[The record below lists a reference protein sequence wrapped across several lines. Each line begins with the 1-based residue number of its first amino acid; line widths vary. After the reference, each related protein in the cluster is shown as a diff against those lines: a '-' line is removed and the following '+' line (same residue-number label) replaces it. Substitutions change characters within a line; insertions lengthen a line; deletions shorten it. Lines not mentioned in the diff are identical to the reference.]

1 MAQTLEQLFKTKPI
15 GLNGETAEA
24 KYEIRDSKDIRIS
37 ASNSFEGLLLDN
49 TGFAAARGLRKVL
62 GFRTDENLLEEETTG
77 IRIIRAASEP
87 VLYGTQLPRLV
98 LRSTDLLDTMNE
110 AKYGPL
116 SNPDSLLGK
125 LSEARQSLSTALGLP
140 QAVIPSIVA
149 SDERLLKVGETQ
161 KRDDV
166 IKDIKK
172 SGEGS
177 AWGKFL
183 ASAGGGNLST
193 VGRQLAGSALKLGK
207 DKIREKILGGND
219 RVGSPPGFED
229 GETYTGP
236 TPPYASMT
244 PFSADT
250 LNYKTWLAFNYG
262 SDFQAQPEQVGG
274 QTGLIDKKGS
284 TYSNLLNINPGAEPG
299 ERYDLSDKQIISL
312 GYDPNDNDTK
322 LNTSLYSLNPRTI
335 FQNTNADGTLKDGV
349 DDLTFSTIGEIENE
363 DDSPIKYKLDKVD
376 SGEIENRELTIDRT
390 RFSADPDRVPKSI
403 ISKRGMDTKTDS
415 INASSVY
422 SDNQTESDK
431 LAGLDFVSLKFKS
444 IHTGKAANFRATISG
459 LNETFS
465 PSWDSAKFI
474 GSPFNYYTYNSIERG
489 VTFNF
494 KVFSLN
500 ATEHKNAWD
509 KINFLTSLVY
519 PQGYYDSSAVVAPLI
534 QFNLGDMFK
543 NRVCFIES
551 LTYTYDDN
559 TPWQVTD
566 SETTFDG
573 TEESMIGYRLPMI
586 VDVAITL
593 KFLESRGVTGG
604 KKFYSFEPVN

>member
-1 MAQTLEQLFKTKPI
+1 MAQTLEQLFKNKDL
-15 GLNGETAEA
+15 GAGQTAEA

-37 ASNSFEGLLLDN
+37 ASNTFEGLLLDN

-62 GFRTDENLLEEETTG
+62 SFRTDENLVEGETTG

-98 LRSTDLLDTMNE
+98 LRSTDLLDTMYE
-110 AKYGPL
+110 AKYGTL
-116 SNPDSLLGK
+116 SDPDSLLGK
-125 LSEARQSLSTALGLP
+125 LQEGRKELASTLGLP
-140 QAVIPSIVA
+140 QAIIPSIVA

-177 AWGKFL
+177 AWGQFL
-183 ASAGGGNLST
+183 ASTGGGNLST
-193 VGRQLAGSALKLGK
+193 VGTQAAGNAIKLGK
-207 DKIREKILGGND
+207 DKIREKILGGNE
-219 RVGSPPGFED
+219 RTGIPPGYED
-229 GETYTGP
+229 GVP
-236 TPPYASMT
+236 VPSKLPPYTSTT
-244 PFSADT
+244 PFDRRT
-250 LNYKTWLAFNYG
+250 LNYKSWLAVNYG
-262 SDFQAQPEQVGG
+262 SDFQAQPAQEGDG
-274 QTGLIDKKGS
+274 NGIIDKAGS
-284 TYSNLLNINPGAEPG
+284 TYSNLENINPGNDDNPFGLNTLAQ
-299 ERYDLSDKQIISL
+299 KQKISL
-312 GYDPNDNDTK
+312 LWGPDFT
-322 LNTSLYSLNPRTI
+322 LNTSFTSLNPRTI
-335 FQNTNADGTLKDGV
+335 IEDTNSDGTLKDGI

-363 DDSPIKYKLDKVD
+363 DDSPIKYEYLDRID

-390 RFSADPDRVPKSI
+390 RFSADPDRIPKSI
-403 ISKRGMDTKTDS
+403 ISQRGMDTKSDS

-422 SDNQTESDK
+422 TDNTNESDA
-431 LAGLDFVSLKFKS
+431 LADLDFVSLKFKS

-465 PSWDSAKFI
+465 PSWDSSKFV
-474 GSPFNYYTYNSIERG
+474 GSPFNYYTYSGIERG

-509 KINFLTSLVY
+509 KVNFLTSLVY
-519 PQGYYDSSAVVAPLI
+519 PQGYYDSSAIVAPLI

-543 NRVCFIES
+543 NRICFIES

-559 TPWQVTD
+559 TPWQVTN

-573 TEESMIGYRLPMI
+573 TDESMIGYRLPMI
-586 VDVAITL
+586 VDVAVTL